1 MGWGE
6 HLNNVEDF
14 SHNNSATV
22 RPQINVRQ
30 PYQLLWAQASGEQ
43 GPRQVPGTRKNEN
56 DPNRSAK
63 SQIRAQQEQA
73 CHVLW
78 GGHEQPPVQ
87 VGRKVKNSQARTGH
101 QRVMGGRET
110 DDDGT

>member
-1 MGWGE
+1 M
-6 HLNNVEDF
+6 
-14 SHNNSATV
+14 SK
-22 RPQINVRQ
+22 
-30 PYQLLWAQASGEQ
+30 Q

-101 QRVMGGRET
+101 QRGMGGRARGT
-110 DDDGT
+110 DDDDTHERHTNTNKLTRHTASVAATHPELAYT